1 MKGLTKRQQEILDY
15 IQEFIHSHQF
25 SPSYREIMQ
34 NFGYSSLGSV
44 SKHLQVLKRKGLL
57 TSEKK
62 CSRSIKPLETKPSH
76 LNQHELE
83 LPFIGHILA
92 GFPVEIFPKTQS
104 LAVPKFLVQEPDSSY
119 ILRAR
124 GNSLNDEMISD
135 GDLLIVETGRE
146 ACSGEWIVAL
156 LNEHETF
163 IKRYYPEGQYVRLAG
178 HDSAQSPIMIHLD
191 DLVIQGIV
199 VGLVRLYD

>member
-1 MKGLTKRQQEILDY
+1 MKGLTKRQQEILEY
-15 IQEFIHSHQF
+15 IQEFIRLHRF
-25 SPSYREIMQ
+25 SPSYREIMHK
-34 NFGYSSLGSV
+34 FGYSSLGSV

-62 CSRSIKPLETKPSH
+62 CSRSLKPVENNHPSPCQ
-76 LNQHELE
+76 NEVELA
-83 LPFIGHILA
+83 FIGHISA
-92 GFPVEIFPKTQS
+92 GFPVEIFPKAQK
-104 LAVPKFLVQEPDSSY
+104 LAVPRYLVQDTEASY
-119 ILRAR
+119 ILRAQ

-156 LNEHETF
+156 LNEQETF
-163 IKRYYPEGQYVRLAG
+163 IKRYYPEGQYVRLVG
-178 HDSAQSPIMIHLD
+178 QDSTQSPIMIHLE